1 MVLGFARLTN
11 PLSNVSGH
19 FVSPAKP
26 PKSPHPHFVI
36 LTKPSKSLHPP
47 LCHLTKPPKSLHPSF
62 CQLTKPAKNLHP
74 HLCHTGK
81 AKKTV
86 FCTLCHT
93 DKASEKAT
101 RTLCHL
107 DKANEKADKAFC
119 HLDKANEKAD
129 KALCH
134 TDKTYETAAKTL
146 CNFDKHRERL
156 TPLALTVRQRHRKV
170 RTPHFATPAKAYMGL
185 HQRYRE
191 RHGNETRPAGSI
203 PRNERKAAETDTA
216 ETHLPLQPKSVIRIW
231 DKWQKRQKI
240 AKLQAE
246 IEQIKKKW
254 SPHFHKH
261 NKGLQL

>member
-26 PKSPHPHFVI
+26 PKSPHPPLCQVAKPPKGYIPHFV
-36 LTKPSKSLHPP
+36 T
-47 LCHLTKPPKSLHPSF
+47 LTKPPKSLHPSF
-62 CQLTKPAKNLHP
+62 CQLTKPAKKLHP

-101 RTLCHL
+101 RTL
-107 DKANEKADKAFC
+107 C

-170 RTPHFATPAKAYMGL
+170 RTPHFATPAKAYLGL

-191 RHGNETRPAGSI
+191 ILGSDAGQQEVFLAMS
-203 PRNERKAAETDTA
+203 EK
-216 ETHLPLQPKSVIRIW
+216 Q
-231 DKWQKRQKI
+231 QKRIQQKLTSLFNPNRSLGFGI
-240 AKLQAE
+240 NGKRDR
-246 IEQIKKKW
+246 K
-254 SPHFHKH
+254 
-261 NKGLQL
+261 